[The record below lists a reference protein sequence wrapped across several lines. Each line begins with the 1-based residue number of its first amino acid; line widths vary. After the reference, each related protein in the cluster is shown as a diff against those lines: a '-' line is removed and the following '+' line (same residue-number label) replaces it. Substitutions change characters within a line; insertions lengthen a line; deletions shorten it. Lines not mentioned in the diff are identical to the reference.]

1 MISTLRRSLDSWPVR
16 IFFGVMVLSFVFWG
30 VGDVVRLSGSD
41 TWVAKVGDTTIEAV
55 AVQSDYQRAMA
66 AATRSLPPGQDAPP
80 ELRRRVGEETVQ
92 RLVTQAA
99 LSGEIRSLRIVV
111 PDASVAEL
119 AREMPAFRGPDGKF
133 SRPAFDMILRNNGL
147 TEARFLDMLRGDVAQ
162 RQLLSAVSAGGGAPE
177 VLITPIYVAEF
188 QKRSARLAEFP
199 LSAAAEPP
207 PPDDAML
214 KRWYDNHPDS
224 YKTPEFR
231 RVKAVLLTPQRLAQD
246 IQVTDAELQEAFE
259 RTRAQYATEGK
270 RSAEVISVTE
280 EDKAKALAEQ
290 WRAGADWAAMQTAA
304 SGQGAAAITMD
315 DATPAQFPDAD
326 LSKAVFAATPGAVT
340 DPIKGALGWYVVRVS
355 SATAASNPTFDDV
368 KEQVKERVVADKA
381 ADLMYDRANKVDGL
395 LANGNG
401 LDDMPDD
408 LGLVGLAGTLDAE
421 GMTQDNE
428 PAPIPGSSELRSLL
442 ISTAFQTQK
451 GDPARLI
458 EAQSPSAGTSAYF
471 ALVVED
477 VIPAALK
484 PYEDVAERVLEDWKA
499 DQQRR
504 AQEEAAAKMLAAIKG
519 GQSFEDAAT
528 VAGVTERTT
537 PVLTRGETPE
547 GIPAEVTHALFT
559 LKPNEPTMVETPEA
573 FVIVTLAEVIDP
585 DAKADA
591 DGYRQVRQAVTRSI
605 GADIGATFTE
615 ALRLRANP
623 RINQKSL
630 DQIVQP

>member
-1 MISTLRRSLDSWPVR
+1 
-16 IFFGVMVLSFVFWG
+16 
-30 VGDVVRLSGSD
+30 
-41 TWVAKVGDTTIEAV
+41 
-55 AVQSDYQRAMA
+55 
-66 AATRSLPPGQDAPP
+66 
-80 ELRRRVGEETVQ
+80 
-92 RLVTQAA
+92 
-99 LSGEIRSLRIVV
+99 
-111 PDASVAEL
+111 
-119 AREMPAFRGPDGKF
+119 
-133 SRPAFDMILRNNGL
+133 
-147 TEARFLDMLRGDVAQ
+147 
-162 RQLLSAVSAGGGAPE
+162 
-177 VLITPIYVAEF
+177 
-188 QKRSARLAEFP
+188 
-199 LSAAAEPP
+199 
-207 PPDDAML
+207 
-214 KRWYDNHPDS
+214 
-224 YKTPEFR
+224 
-231 RVKAVLLTPQRLAQD
+231 
-246 IQVTDAELQEAFE
+246 
-259 RTRAQYATEGK
+259 
-270 RSAEVISVTE
+270 
-280 EDKAKALAEQ
+280 
-290 WRAGADWAAMQTAA
+290 
-304 SGQGAAAITMD
+304 
-315 DATPAQFPDAD
+315 
-326 LSKAVFAATPGAVT
+326 
-340 DPIKGALGWYVVRVS
+340 
-355 SATAASNPTFDDV
+355 
-368 KEQVKERVVADKA
+368 
-381 ADLMYDRANKVDGL
+381 
-395 LANGNG
+395 
-401 LDDMPDD
+401 MPDD